1 MKKNNPK
8 KIIYLQGGLQLN
20 KIHKELD
27 MHNICIKNINDI
39 YEIYNSD
46 DENLKLVILSSS
58 FYKKNKTKI
67 EDLHNKNSLIML
79 SCEDRAKLN
88 GLDTGNIY
96 DFVEIPINKIKLNL
110 KVKNAFDKL
119 SSQVQIENLKK
130 TLNERDRELN
140 DISRIGIAISAE
152 KDLNKLLELILYKT
166 REITFS
172 DAGSLYLVE
181 KGERKKHLTFKLTHN
196 NTLDLKFDEF
206 TIPIS
211 KKSIAGYVA
220 LTGETINIEDAYKIS
235 KDKPYQFNKS
245 FDERNKYRTKSMIVI
260 PLKNH
265 KDEIIGVIQLINK
278 KKDRNI
284 KLTNNRIIKEYIIPY
299 NKEDEH
305 TLLSLGSLAAIS
317 IENNLLYQNIKDL
330 FEGFVKASVTAIE
343 SRDPTTSGHSERVA
357 ILTEQLA
364 LTINKIKTGKF
375 KNIYFSENQ
384 LKEIRYASLLHDMGK
399 VGVREEVLL
408 KAKKLYKKDLEII
421 KQRFNFIKLKTINKY
436 INNKLEFLL
445 KKGKQEYLKRLDDF
459 ENKLKKELNN
469 LDFYLETII
478 KANEPSVLKSESQ
491 TLISEISEK
500 TYQDLDGKEKRYLDD
515 KEKNNLLILKGSLN
529 KEERKEVESHIIKT
543 IKFLRKVPWTK
554 EISDIPKVAY
564 YHHERLD
571 GSGYPEK
578 ITDQKIPIQSKMMA
592 IADIFDSLTAWDRP
606 YKSAMPYEKA
616 LNILKYEV
624 KDQHLDKDLVDI
636 FIKSEIYKLVM
647 KKDHKRKTVRTY

>member
-1 MKKNNPK
+1 
-8 KIIYLQGGLQLN
+8 
-20 KIHKELD
+20 
-27 MHNICIKNINDI
+27 
-39 YEIYNSD
+39 
-46 DENLKLVILSSS
+46 
-58 FYKKNKTKI
+58 
-67 EDLHNKNSLIML
+67 
-79 SCEDRAKLN
+79 
-88 GLDTGNIY
+88 
-96 DFVEIPINKIKLNL
+96 
-110 KVKNAFDKL
+110 
-119 SSQVQIENLKK
+119 
-130 TLNERDRELN
+130 
-140 DISRIGIAISAE
+140 
-152 KDLNKLLELILYKT
+152 
-166 REITFS
+166 
-172 DAGSLYLVE
+172 LYLVE

>member
-96 DFVEIPINKIKLNL
+96 DIVEIPINKIKLNL

-606 YKSAMPYEKA
+606 YKSAMSYEKA

-647 KKDHKRKTVRTY
+647 KKDHKRRTVRTY